1 MRKLWDEIKYPLGA
15 FLITVVITTSVSLWY
30 MGTFN
35 PAMLGIKDT
44 KDTDWYLVCSGKDK
58 DYLVKS
64 EGKPY
69 TKDGFIYID
78 GESFITAEA
87 GMTCK
92 PVKGEVVRAAIGE
105 KSLQQGK

>member
-1 MRKLWDEIKYPLGA
+1 MPTFESQKHNVGALLIVIVMVLLA
-15 FLITVVITTSVSLWY
+15 FLWIVSPPWADS
-30 MGTFN
+30 TE
-35 PAMLGIKDT
+35 

-69 TKDGFIYID
+69 TKDGFIYVD
-78 GESFITAEA
+78 RDSFITAEA

-92 PVKGEVVRAAIGE
+92 PVKGEVVRAAIEANGSNKE
-105 KSLQQGK
+105 

>member
-1 MRKLWDEIKYPLGA
+1 MGLTNVGALLVGVGLGCLILVVPMYVEKYHD
-15 FLITVVITTSVSLWY
+15 
-30 MGTFN
+30 
-35 PAMLGIKDT
+35 KD
-44 KDTDWYLVCSGKDK
+44 DWYLVCSGKDK

-64 EGKPY
+64 EKKPY

-105 KSLQQGK
+105 KGLQQGN